1 MSIAQRENRGDGT
14 TATVVLIEPA
24 TSRLFAAQLGDSRAV
39 LGRAIGPDWEA
50 VPLTVDHKPQ
60 DPEEKRRVESA
71 GGEVVFLGCWRVSHP
86 DSTSYLACSRAI
98 GDLALKVPHSVVS
111 AVPDVTVRTLDCTM
125 DCLVVVASD
134 GVWDV
139 MTSDEAVEIAG
150 RAIAEVQGESEAE
163 RGEEPSLP
171 SWAIPGPK
179 PQGDQDAAQSRRA
192 ALAIVREA
200 LERGSA
206 DNITAVVHTL
216 DWARQR
222 AE

>member
-1 MSIAQRENRGDGT
+1 
-14 TATVVLIEPA
+14 
-24 TSRLFAAQLGDSRAV
+24 
-39 LGRAIGPDWEA
+39 
-50 VPLTVDHKPQ
+50 
-60 DPEEKRRVESA
+60 
-71 GGEVVFLGCWRVSHP
+71 
-86 DSTSYLACSRAI
+86 
-98 GDLALKVPHSVVS
+98 VS